1 MVNAQNNRY
10 SNAVDT
16 ICQKIFWFASL
27 CLVFCTFAPKTLKTL
42 TCDYCSFF
50 PQNCRSNDTLA
61 ELCFGHNSVSLKITR
76 LFGNSEIFC
85 ASSDSVWY
93 ALTYAIVNAF
103 FLLKLDWGT
112 PPSRLYLFA
121 SGPESLM
128 FWKVKKSQDVSTQ
141 VGLKETFRVF
151 IPFRV
156 WRSMMHSRDKPVKQK
171 Y

>member
-61 ELCFGHNSVSLKITR
+61 ELCSGHNSVSLKITR

-93 ALTYAIVNAF
+93 ALTYAIKC
-103 FLLKLDWGT
+103 FL
-112 PPSRLYLFA
+112 
-121 SGPESLM
+121 
-128 FWKVKKSQDVSTQ
+128 STQ
-141 VGLKETFRVF
+141 VGLMHASLAV

-156 WRSMMHSRDKPVKQK
+156 WPREPDVLKSEEKPRCFYSSWIDARLPRGYTFSRLAPRA
-171 Y
+171 